1 MKTNEI
7 RKEILR
13 TISELRYKDFET
25 DAFFD
30 GPSEIDDVDE
40 EAYKELL
47 FVASTNVMNKLL
59 DTAYDGLDDSYLSYL
74 VYTIV
79 EENVID
85 KAVDLVEESI
95 EDLFFNK

>member
-1 MKTNEI
+1 MENNQI

-13 TISELRYKDFET
+13 TISELRYKGYKT
-25 DAFFD
+25 DTFFD

-40 EAYKELL
+40 ETYKELL
-47 FVASTNVMNKLL
+47 FVASTNVMEKLL
-59 DTAYDGLDDSYLSYL
+59 DAAYDGLDDSYLSYL

-95 EDLFFNK
+95 EDLFFN